1 MARILITCFGS
12 LGDLYPYLALGNG
25 LQQRGHAVI
34 VATSPIHGPR
44 VATAGLG
51 FVPLRSALDR
61 YVTPQAASG
70 FIEQIFE
77 PRRGAQRLIREMMSD
92 FAQTCEDTRAAV
104 AGCDLA
110 ISHPLTYATPIVC
123 REMGRKWLSTAL
135 APMAFM
141 SSFEP
146 PYLSA
151 APFLDKLYRISP
163 ALFRVTFGLAK
174 QWSRTMVRAVYEQ
187 CRLRG
192 IAPPSANPLFEG
204 QFSPYGT
211 LAMFPEH
218 FAARQPD
225 WPVRTMT
232 TGFAIHTHGAADPQ
246 ARERLDNFLAGGE
259 PPLVFALGSSA
270 VEIAQDFFPV
280 AIRIARQLRQR
291 AVLVA
296 GSRADQLAAMTAD
309 PALQVVDYVAYDAL
323 FAHASLIVHQGGIGT
338 LAQAARSGRPMLIV
352 PFGFDQFDNAQRM
365 VRLGAA
371 QRMRRQDFSAEHAAP
386 IIAAMLDDPALA
398 RTAAAAGKRLTEQ
411 DGVAGACDAIEA
423 RLAG

>member
-1 MARILITCFGS
+1 MARIVVTSFGS

-25 LQQRGHAVI
+25 LQQRGHSVT
-34 VATSPIHGPR
+34 VATSDIHRPR
-44 VATAGLG
+44 VTAAALG
-51 FVPLRSALDR
+51 YAPLRSALDR
-61 YVTPQAASG
+61 YLTPQAASS
-70 FIEQIFE
+70 FIEQIFD
-77 PRRGAQRLIREMMSD
+77 PRRGAQRLIREMMAD

-110 ISHPLTYATPIVC
+110 ISHPLTYATPIAC
-123 REMGRKWLSTAL
+123 RELGRKWLSTVL

-141 SSFEP
+141 SSFDP

-151 APFLDKLYRISP
+151 APVLEKLYRVSP
-163 ALFRVTFGLAK
+163 ALFRVIFGLAK
-174 QWSRTMVRAVYEQ
+174 HWSRSMVMPVYEQ
-187 CRLRG
+187 CRQRG
-192 IAPPSANPLFEG
+192 IAPPAANPLFEG

-218 FAARQPD
+218 FAAPQPD
-225 WPVRTMT
+225 WPVRTTT
-232 TGFAIHTHGAADPQ
+232 TGFALHAHGAADAR
-246 ARERLDNFLAGGE
+246 ARERLDSFLAGGD

-270 VEIAQDFFPV
+270 VEIARDFFPV
-280 AIRIARQLRQR
+280 AMRIARLLGQR

-296 GSRADQLAAMTAD
+296 GSRADELAAMAAD
-309 PALQVVDYVAYDAL
+309 PALRIVDYVAYDAL

-371 QRMRRQDFSAEHAAP
+371 RRMRRQDFTVERAAP

-398 RTAAAAGKRLTEQ
+398 RIAAAAGERLTAQ

-423 RLAG
+423 CLAG